1 MTFELPSQ
9 THLQVGWV
17 FVILIRG
24 NLKLLLNPFLQLLS
38 ISLEKL
44 ESVGVFKLLAPQGR
58 ELLEAVIWSPPK
70 IKSDAVSTVSLSI
83 SYEGIKIALNVVL
96 LQPEA

>member
-1 MTFELPSQ
+1 MTFELASQ
-9 THLQVGWV
+9 TSLQVGWV

-58 ELLEAVIWSPPK
+58 ELLEAVVSVQDLLPPLLDVFCCLQHFDPAWVHFLK
-70 IKSDAVSTVSLSI
+70 RQQALS
-83 SYEGIKIALNVVL
+83 
-96 LQPEA
+96 